1 MRRPLVVA
9 LVAAAPRLVLSQS
22 FGTRLEALTHDG
34 ELCNSTEGNSSS
46 DHNTFEHEHDP
57 LPASSFAAG
66 IALSMFSDV
75 IIAAGLGLQ
84 KLAHNRNVGPD
95 GKPIKPY
102 GLIPLYWIARCL
114 NFGGEAGNVL
124 AYGLAPASVVAP
136 AGCIGVL
143 ANEVIAVAFLGEPL
157 RRRDLIGLLLVT
169 AGIAV
174 VIFVGRSGATNEVLD
189 VHELLSTH
197 VILAQRTYWYLIA
210 ILLFVGFIV
219 IWIEPRYAHENILI
233 WMCLCALISSISVV
247 ATRGWASLVT
257 QITADCSRAEC
268 VHGIVHPPCAQTI
281 YHWLFWLLLALI
293 LLSAFWSVLYLNRAM
308 QVYGNTEV
316 VPVYYATFSL
326 ASVVAGAIV
335 FQEFERVS
343 WLQLVV
349 FACGI
354 GSAVGGVALL
364 MSGRSSHHH
373 HVLPTAPT
381 SSSISPAD
389 NEPDTAHE
397 AATEGAP
404 SSPADVTPRFIHL
417 DSEVPHMPHTHTHTH
432 TQTAHT
438 HAARIRLCVHAMS
451 TVERVLLI
459 PLTLVCVHVH
469 AGQGRGA
476 RERVGGVEATRWGGA
491 QLAAGQHRHRD
502 CHRPRAGRAL
512 LPRGQLH
519 PKPHGGESDWRLSAA
534 ASPEA
539 TCPLG
544 AHLPVPTPTPG
555 AARGRSRPHRP
566 EGGRVLVGAR
576 GDDGEHYG
584 GGGGRGSSRRH

>member
-1 MRRPLVVA
+1 MRVAAFGEVSLGLFRLPPWTPTDINGYSTGTMGEHRALRGRLALLDRPLPSAAVAAPAHSHSMRRPLVVA
-9 LVAAAPRLVLSQS
+9 LVAASAPRLVLSQS

-389 NEPDTAHE
+389 DEPDTAHE

-417 DSEVPHMPHTHTHTH
+417 DSEVPHMPHTHTYTHTH
-432 TQTAHT
+432 THTNRTHTRCAHMSLR
-438 HAARIRLCVHAMS
+438 ARNVDR
-451 TVERVLLI
+451 
-459 PLTLVCVHVH
+459 
-469 AGQGRGA
+469 
-476 RERVGGVEATRWGGA
+476 
-491 QLAAGQHRHRD
+491 
-502 CHRPRAGRAL
+502 
-512 LPRGQLH
+512 
-519 PKPHGGESDWRLSAA
+519 GESAA
-534 ASPEA
+534 HSPHPRV
-539 TCPLG
+539 C
-544 AHLPVPTPTPG
+544 
-555 AARGRSRPHRP
+555 ARARRARSRRSRESRWRRSYSVGWGTACCRP
-566 EGGRVLVGAR
+566 A
-576 GDDGEHYG
+576 
-584 GGGGRGSSRRH
+584 